1 MSTIVFFHAHPD
13 DEALSTAGTMALLS
27 ESGDR
32 VILVVATRG
41 EEGEPVP
48 GILKDGEPLE
58 ERRTLELIKSANILG
73 VARVEFLN
81 YRDSGMIDTPSNS
94 NLDCFWQA
102 NVEEASLRLAD
113 ILREETVDLL
123 VIYDPNGGYG
133 HPDHIQVHRVGTHWA
148 DQIGIENIRW
158 TTLNRDSIKKT
169 IELAIETTPDEGLAG
184 IGDDLEERKQ
194 RVEEESFGSAESEI
208 THAINVSDFIEKKRA
223 AISAHRSQ
231 IDEESFF
238 LQIPDDQF
246 VNVFGTEWFINP
258 KESRKENETFKSN
271 LFN

>member
-13 DEALSTAGTMALLS
+13 DEALSTAGTMTLLS

-58 ERRTLELIKSANILG
+58 ERRTEELIKSANILG
-73 VARVEFLN
+73 VSRVEFLN
-81 YRDSGMIDTPSNS
+81 YRDSGMIDSPTTSNPE
-94 NLDCFWQA
+94 CFWQA
-102 NVEEASLRLAD
+102 DVEEASLRLSN
-113 ILREETVDLL
+113 ILHEEDVDLL

-148 DQIGIENIRW
+148 NQIGIENIRW

-169 IELAIETTPDEGLAG
+169 IELAIETAPDEGLAG
-184 IGDDLEERKQ
+184 IGDDLEERRQ
-194 RVEEESFGSAESEI
+194 RVEAVSY
-208 THAINVSDFIEKKRA
+208 THLTLPTILRV
-223 AISAHRSQ
+223 
-231 IDEESFF
+231 
-238 LQIPDDQF
+238 
-246 VNVFGTEWFINP
+246 
-258 KESRKENETFKSN
+258 
-271 LFN
+271 